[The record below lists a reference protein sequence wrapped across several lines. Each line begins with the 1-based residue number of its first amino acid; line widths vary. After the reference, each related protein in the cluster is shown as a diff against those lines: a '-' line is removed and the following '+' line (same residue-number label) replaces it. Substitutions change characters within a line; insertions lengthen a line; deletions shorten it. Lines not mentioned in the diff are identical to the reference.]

1 MTWIIKVL
9 NRDYQK
15 VNKVWNGISF
25 DDTVLG
31 TADFIIN
38 DFKFSQST
46 WREVEYTLV
55 ESEDFINRQQ
65 ISSTFNM
72 TTNSKR
78 YQFLE
83 PLIEEVEVILP
94 SIPIYNQ
101 RYLIKNLSEIN
112 NKLIVKGS
120 STGDILFTLDSTDE
134 VATLFHDGIDFHCQ
148 I

>member
-15 VNKVWNGISF
+15 INKVWNGVSF

-38 DFKFSQST
+38 DFKFSEST
-46 WREVEYTLV
+46 WREVDYTLV
-55 ESEDFINRQQ
+55 ETEDFINRQQ
-65 ISSTFNM
+65 VSTTFIM

-83 PLIEEVEVILP
+83 PLVEEVEVILP
-94 SIPIYNQ
+94 STPIYNQ

-112 NKLIVKGS
+112 NKLIIKGS
-120 STGDILFTLDSTDE
+120 PSGNILFTLDSTDE